1 MDKAVILRL
10 VAANALLN
18 TIMTFTTN
26 ELRKLTNGTCVLRDG
41 HNCIRSEDADVL
53 TCHDC
58 LQERLVSVIC
68 DLEIADETTEETEH

>member
-1 MDKAVILRL
+1 MDKGVILRL

-18 TIMTFTTN
+18 SIMPFTIN

-41 HNCIRSEDADVL
+41 HNCIRSEDADVF

-58 LQERLVSVIC
+58 LQEKLALVISAM
-68 DLEIADETTEETEH
+68 EIVDETTEETEH